1 MEASLME
8 AQKHVVVSAVNF
20 SEGGPLTVLI
30 ESLEAAAQ
38 CLPSNWKITAL
49 VHRKDLITNP
59 RIETLAF
66 VQSKRS
72 WFTRLW
78 LEWISFHRLSTSL
91 KPDLWLSLHDI
102 TPRVMARRQAVY
114 CHNPS
119 PFHKLSWRDA
129 QLEPTFALFNLL
141 YGRLY
146 RTFLFRN
153 HTVIVQQAWLRQAF
167 RRLYAHPNIVVAY
180 PTSICLKTPSLL
192 QVPALGSSISS
203 RPLVFLYPAL
213 PRVFKN
219 IEVLCEAMKCL
230 PLGLSKRVELR
241 LTMSGA
247 ENAYARDLYQRFSSV
262 RGIRFIG
269 RQNRQQMTE
278 EYRACD
284 VVVFPSRLETW
295 GLPITEAKTLNK
307 PLLVADLPYA
317 HETVGDYSAV
327 SFIDPTDTQAWAV
340 SFEQIICGNYTFGS
354 HTSNAPEQ
362 PFAADWTQLW
372 RLLTQG
378 L

>member
-1 MEASLME
+1 MQT
-8 AQKHVVVSAVNF
+8 QKHVVVSAVNF
-20 SEGGPLTVLI
+20 SEGGPLTVLQ

-38 CLPSNWKITAL
+38 CLPADWKITAL

-66 VQSKRS
+66 PQSKRS

-78 LEWISFHRLSTSL
+78 LEWVAFDRLSRSL

-102 TPRVMARRQAVY
+102 TPRVRARRQAVY

-119 PFHKLSWRDA
+119 PFHKLTWRDA
-129 QLEPTFALFNLL
+129 RLEPAFALFNLL

-146 RTFLFRN
+146 GAFLSRN
-153 HTVIVQQAWLRQAF
+153 HTVVVQQAWLRQAF
-167 RRLYAHPNIVVAY
+167 RRLYAHPNVVVAY
-180 PTSICLKTPSLL
+180 PMRPDEEVTA
-192 QVPALGSSISS
+192 PAQACGMGPFSGS
-203 RPLVFLYPAL
+203 RPLVMLYPAL

-219 IEVLCEAMKCL
+219 IEVLCEAIKRL
-230 PLGLSKRVELR
+230 PPAVSDAVELR
-241 LTMSGA
+241 LTLSGA
-247 ENAYARDLYQRFSSV
+247 ENAYVRDLHQRFSSV
-262 RGIRFIG
+262 PGVRFIG
-269 RQNRQQMTE
+269 RQTRQQMAE

-295 GLPITEAKTLNK
+295 GLPITEAKALNK
-307 PLLVADLPYA
+307 PLVVADLPYA
-317 HETVGDYSAV
+317 HETAGNCSAV
-327 SFIDPTDTQAWAV
+327 SFLPVTDAQVWANV
-340 SFEQIICGNYTFGS
+340 FEQMARGQHTFGS
-354 HTSNAPEQ
+354 QTRTTPDA

-372 RLLTQG
+372 RLLTHG